1 MGDRMKRGYHLST
14 NQYLMSENRKYAA
27 ILQEDGNFVVYNR
40 DKGGEADFAT
50 DTDGEPAN
58 QVQLRNNGLF
68 AIVDKSNLEN
78 PLWKSHKDAK
88 GEDCILVMRNDGKL
102 IAYRGTSED
111 SGKSYFTIPQFPQ

>member
-1 MGDRMKRGYHLST
+1 MGDRLKRGYHLST
-14 NQYLMSENRKYAA
+14 NQYLMSENGKYAA
-27 ILQEDGNFVVYNR
+27 ILLEDGNFVIYNR

-58 QVQLRNNGLF
+58 QVQLRNNGLL
-68 AIVDKSNLEN
+68 AVVDKTNLEN
-78 PLWKSHKDAK
+78 PLWKSHNNAE

-111 SGKSYFTIPQFPQ
+111 SSKEYFTVPQD